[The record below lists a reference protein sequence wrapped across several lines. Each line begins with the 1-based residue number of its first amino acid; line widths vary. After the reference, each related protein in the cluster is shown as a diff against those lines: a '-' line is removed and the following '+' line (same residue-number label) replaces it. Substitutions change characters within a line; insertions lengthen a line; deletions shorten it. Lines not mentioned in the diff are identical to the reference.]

1 MFQDAK
7 RTAKLCKALAA
18 KVKAQLTDEITA
30 IVSPAVGGIVPGYE
44 MGRQLG
50 LPAMYVER
58 VDGEFQLRRNFTLKR
73 GQKVLMAPKHPHD
86 AMTPP
91 PPFPYYGLEHFG
103 FTVENLDATLAEL
116 KAKGATI
123 AVGPVTRD
131 AGTYLAFVRGP
142 DGIMVELVE
151 KRRSA

>member
-1 MFQDAK
+1 MQNTGTNDNPGHTALGQTFTFDHLHLRCSNLEATASFFETMFG
-7 RTAKLCKALAA
+7 
-18 KVKAQLTDEITA
+18 AQVTRS
-30 IVSPAVGGIVPGYE
+30 VYPPGTLYP
-44 MGRQLG
+44 G
-50 LPAMYVER
+50 
-58 VDGEFQLRRNFTLKR
+58 QLRVMMIVG

>member
-1 MFQDAK
+1 MQNTGTNDNPGHNALGQTFTFDHLHLRCSDLQATASFLETMFG
-7 RTAKLCKALAA
+7 
-18 KVKAQLTDEITA
+18 AQVTRS
-30 IVSPAVGGIVPGYE
+30 VYPPGTLYP
-44 MGRQLG
+44 G
-50 LPAMYVER
+50 
-58 VDGEFQLRRNFTLKR
+58 QLRVMVIVG